1 MCCLYRRRGA
11 GIGSGFADC
20 CGRKE
25 YVLVVVVC
33 ATVWCFAL
41 NMESVKEDAYTVVI
55 KEVILRVVDRSVVL
69 VSVCVCG

>member
-1 MCCLYRRRGA
+1 M
-11 GIGSGFADC
+11 
-20 CGRKE
+20 
-25 YVLVVVVC
+25 LVVVVC